1 MNIYGQLE
9 NATFENLSAD
19 PSTAVQGRFWY
30 NSTTLRP
37 MLDDGTLKRALLRND
52 QNCIFGNNGTAANN
66 VRLNRSGAALLQ
78 LVVGSDATAE
88 GSLST
93 SLAQL
98 SAKHEGYANASKP
111 ANGNAGRLI
120 WITDSKV
127 LSIDDGASWLNQ
139 VDVSTAQTL
148 TNKTLTLPA
157 VDIPLFTDQGSDP
170 SAPAAGKTSLYTK
183 GTHVYKISNG
193 GAATQLQEV
202 GVIPGETVQSKSGTY
217 SAVNTDDTIVCSG
230 ASWTLTLYD
239 PTTGAGNKGKR
250 LKIVHNGT
258 LGQVYTLATTG
269 GTIGGIASLSYALYT
284 PGEMIEIQSDGSANW
299 VIINRKT
306 ALAEQNNGALF
317 VSATSAYVFT
327 VTAANATAGAIY
339 SNNGFQ
345 YTVSITIA
353 GTTTLTCFG
362 TGAPA
367 ASGTLTKVSGTG
379 DATITFS
386 ARTVTGVPAIG
397 AGTNQ
402 FVYWRN
408 GNRMEFAISVVQ
420 TGAGTTGTGIYC
432 WQIPTTTSVPGI
444 DLTNIVTVASAPGTT
459 ARGTVVGEG
468 TCATAADAISGGT
481 RAGGVVLV
489 ASSTFLIL
497 KVINTASSADGF
509 GMAEVGSA
517 NYPLAGA
524 TTSIFMR
531 GSVPIL
537 GWQP

>member
-66 VRLNRSGAALLQ
+66 VRLNRSGNALLQ

-93 SLAQL
+93 SLAQF

-127 LSIDDGASWLNQ
+127 LSIDDGSSWLNQ

-170 SAPAAGKTSLYTK
+170 AAPAAGKTSLYTK

-193 GAATQLQEV
+193 GTATQLQEV
-202 GVIPGETVQSKSGTY
+202 GVIPGETVQAKTSAY
-217 SAVNTDDTIVCSG
+217 AAVNSDDAIICSG
-230 ASWTLTLYD
+230 ASWSLTLY
-239 PTTGAGNKGKR
+239 
-250 LKIVHNGT
+250 
-258 LGQVYTLATTG
+258 
-269 GTIGGIASLSYALYT
+269 
-284 PGEMIEIQSDGSANW
+284 E

-367 ASGTLTKVSGTG
+367 SSGTLTKVSGTG